1 MYVIFH
7 ATGTEAF
14 RSSNKDGWVEVPLVP
29 PPVSWSSH
37 VTALGSTTAEPPVEV
52 ADIPVPQSQA
62 AEQQPPQEEDQQE
75 TEPKQHVLDDEILAG
90 KDSSSADEEERRQQ
104 QEIRLQ
110 LAREADLRR
119 RLLEQ
124 EQRRA
129 AEAARRLRQEAEKEK
144 DQEPDAKKRKTEQA
158 EKLAAND
165 VAFEGAEEATG
176 EYLLYSNS
184 SRILSELEQAKKIT
198 LNLLLT
204 ELRSRPTSKHRQSLY
219 LSEEV
224 IREEREVTIMIV
236 SAEGEGKGW
245 RGANA

>member
-1 MYVIFH
+1 MNPQMYVIFH
-7 ATGTEAF
+7 ATGTEAL

-62 AEQQPPQEEDQQE
+62 AEQQPPREEDLQE
-75 TEPKQHVLDDEILAG
+75 TEPKEQHVVDEEILAG

-124 EQRRA
+124 EQRRV

-144 DQEPDAKKRKTEQA
+144 DPEPDAKKRKTEQA

-165 VAFEGAEEATG
+165 VAFESAEEAMG
-176 EYLLYSNS
+176 E
-184 SRILSELEQAKKIT
+184 
-198 LNLLLT
+198 
-204 ELRSRPTSKHRQSLY
+204 
-219 LSEEV
+219 
-224 IREEREVTIMIV
+224 
-236 SAEGEGKGW
+236 
-245 RGANA
+245 

>member
-37 VTALGSTTAEPPVEV
+37 VTALGSSATAEQPVEV

-62 AEQQPPQEEDQQE
+62 AEQQPLQEEDQQE
-75 TEPKQHVLDDEILAG
+75 TEPKEEHVVDEENLAG
-90 KDSSSADEEERRQQ
+90 KDTSSADEEERRQQ

-144 DQEPDAKKRKTEQA
+144 DPEPDAKKRKTEQV

-165 VAFEGAEEATG
+165 VATEGAEEATG
-176 EYLLYSNS
+176 EFFLYCNS
-184 SRILSELEQAKKIT
+184 SRILSE
-198 LNLLLT
+198 
-204 ELRSRPTSKHRQSLY
+204 
-219 LSEEV
+219 
-224 IREEREVTIMIV
+224 
-236 SAEGEGKGW
+236 
-245 RGANA
+245 

>member
-1 MYVIFH
+1 MCEKPFH
-7 ATGTEAF
+7 ATVPLNESSNVRHFFRATGTETL

-52 ADIPVPQSQA
+52 ADIPVPQTQAA
-62 AEQQPPQEEDQQE
+62 AEQQPPQEEDQQKA
-75 TEPKQHVLDDEILAG
+75 EPKEHVAGEEILAG

-129 AEAARRLRQEAEKEK
+129 AEAARRLRQEAEQEN
-144 DQEPDAKKRKTEQA
+144 DPEPDAKKRKTEQA
-158 EKLAAND
+158 EELAAND
-165 VAFEGAEEATG
+165 VAFEGGEEATG
-176 EYLLYSNS
+176 E
-184 SRILSELEQAKKIT
+184 
-198 LNLLLT
+198 
-204 ELRSRPTSKHRQSLY
+204 
-219 LSEEV
+219 
-224 IREEREVTIMIV
+224 
-236 SAEGEGKGW
+236 
-245 RGANA
+245 

>member
-7 ATGTEAF
+7 ATGTEAL

-62 AEQQPPQEEDQQE
+62 AEQQPPREEDLQE
-75 TEPKQHVLDDEILAG
+75 TEPKEQHVVDEEILAG

-124 EQRRA
+124 EQRRV

-144 DQEPDAKKRKTEQA
+144 DPEPDAKKRKTEQA

-165 VAFEGAEEATG
+165 VAFESAEEAMG
-176 EYLLYSNS
+176 E
-184 SRILSELEQAKKIT
+184 
-198 LNLLLT
+198 
-204 ELRSRPTSKHRQSLY
+204 
-219 LSEEV
+219 
-224 IREEREVTIMIV
+224 
-236 SAEGEGKGW
+236 
-245 RGANA
+245 